1 MVRGCGSAR
10 EVYLFDRAA
19 RAVRVQRVSLLG
31 RSEELLSVEEVIT
44 VQQAVRGPDDNRLVL
59 ELVTRRGEVRLR
71 LPRRLTTLGA
81 AEQDSVGRL
90 IAGHLGVPL
99 RLALD

>member
-44 VQQAVRGPDDNRLVL
+44 VQEAVRGPDDNRLVL
-59 ELVTRRGEVRLR
+59 ELVTRRGEVR

-99 RLALD
+99 RLVLD